1 MDNVRDIMR
10 SPERVLN
17 SLNEHSK
24 DSSYKFERLYRI
36 LFNEELFYV
45 AYQKIASNGGS
56 TTKGSDGRSI
66 DEMSLA
72 RIETLIASLK
82 DESYQPHPSRR
93 VHIPKKNGKT
103 RPLGIPAFED
113 KLVQEVVRMILEAI
127 YEGHFET
134 TSHGFRP
141 KRSCHTALLHI
152 QKTFSGAK
160 WFIEGD
166 IKGFFDNIDHD
177 VLVGILR
184 ERISDDRFIRLIWKF
199 LKAGYVEDWTFHNT
213 YSGTPQG
220 GIVSPILANIYLDKL
235 DKYVKEYIRHFD
247 MGTKRRPGKE
257 SNDLANERK
266 RTVRKLKKVKDGT
279 EKAALVARLKAIEQE
294 RAAFP
299 SGDEMDGSYRRLKY
313 IRYADDFILGIIG
326 SKEDVLRIKEDIKS
340 FLSESLALELSEEK
354 TLITHTGKSAKFL
367 GYEITVTRTN
377 HQRRDVQGR
386 LRRTYGKRVRLNVS
400 MATLRD
406 KLLEYGAMEIKLRNG
421 KEVWK
426 PKCRSG
432 LIFND
437 DLEILD
443 RYNRETVG
451 FCNYYLIANNCVVL
465 HNFRYIMEYSMYKTF
480 AGKYRSTV
488 RKINKKYRRNKL
500 FTVKY
505 EQKGVIK
512 SRTFYKTSFKRRT
525 TAFNGSCDIE
535 PYSIADVSRT
545 NLTDRLKAEKC
556 ELCGATGKLIM
567 HHVRN
572 LKDLKG
578 KESWKRLMSARKRKT
593 IALCPSCHRLRHLG
607 KV

>member
-1 MDNVRDIMR
+1 MR

-24 DSSYKFERLYRI
+24 DSSYKFERLYRL

-45 AYQKIASNGGS
+45 AYQKIASNEGS

-66 DEMSLA
+66 DGMSLA

-93 VHIPKKNGKT
+93 VHIPKKNGKM

-152 QKTFSGAK
+152 QKTFNGAK

-177 VLVGILR
+177 VLVQILR
-184 ERISDDRFIRLIWKF
+184 ERISDDRFIRLIRKF

-235 DKYVKEYIRHFD
+235 DKYVKEYIRPFD
-247 MGTKRRPGKE
+247 KGTKRRSGKE
-257 SNDLANERK
+257 SNDLTNERK
-266 RTVRKLKKVKDGT
+266 RTVRKLRKVKDGA

-313 IRYADDFILGIIG
+313 IRYADDFILGVIG
-326 SKEDVLRIKEDIKS
+326 SKEDAQRIKEDIKS
-340 FLSESLALELSEEK
+340 FLSASLALELSEEK

-367 GYEITVTRTN
+367 GYEITVTRDN
-377 HQRRDVQGR
+377 HQRRDVRGC

-421 KEVWK
+421 KEIWK

-488 RKINKKYRRNKL
+488 RKINKKYRLNKL

>member
-1 MDNVRDIMR
+1 MDNVRDIIR

-184 ERISDDRFIRLIWKF
+184 ERISDDRFIRLIRKF

-213 YSGTPQG
+213 YSGMPQG

-313 IRYADDFILGIIG
+313 IRYADDFILGVIG
-326 SKEDVLRIKEDIKS
+326 SKEDALRIKEDIKS

-367 GYEITVTRTN
+367 GYEITVTRNN

-421 KEVWK
+421 KEIWK

-488 RKINKKYRRNKL
+488 RKINKKYRLNKL

>member
-1 MDNVRDIMR
+1 MR

-72 RIETLIASLK
+72 RIEMLIASLK

-184 ERISDDRFIRLIWKF
+184 ERISDDRFIRLIRKF

-213 YSGTPQG
+213 YSGMPQG

-266 RTVRKLKKVKDGT
+266 RTVRKLKKIKDGT

-313 IRYADDFILGIIG
+313 IRYADDFILGVIG
-326 SKEDVLRIKEDIKS
+326 SKEDALRIKEDIKS

-367 GYEITVTRTN
+367 GYEITVTRNN

-421 KEVWK
+421 KEIWK

-488 RKINKKYRRNKL
+488 RKINKKYRLSKL

>member
-1 MDNVRDIMR
+1 MR

-24 DSSYKFERLYRI
+24 DSSYKFERLYRL

-45 AYQKIASNGGS
+45 AYQKIASNEGS

-66 DEMSLA
+66 DGMSLA

-93 VHIPKKNGKT
+93 VHIPKKNGKM

-152 QKTFSGAK
+152 QKTFNGAK

-177 VLVGILR
+177 VLVQILR
-184 ERISDDRFIRLIWKF
+184 ERISDDRFIRLIRKF

-213 YSGTPQG
+213 YSGMPQG

-266 RTVRKLKKVKDGT
+266 RTVRKLKKIKDGT

-313 IRYADDFILGIIG
+313 IRYADDFILGVIG
-326 SKEDVLRIKEDIKS
+326 SKEDALRIKEDIKS

-367 GYEITVTRTN
+367 GYEITVTRNN

-421 KEVWK
+421 KEIWK

-488 RKINKKYRRNKL
+488 RKINKKYRLNKL

>member
-1 MDNVRDIMR
+1 MR

-184 ERISDDRFIRLIWKF
+184 ERISDDRFIRLIRKF

-213 YSGTPQG
+213 YSGMPQG

-313 IRYADDFILGIIG
+313 IRYADDFILGVIG
-326 SKEDVLRIKEDIKS
+326 NKEDALRIKEDIKS

-367 GYEITVTRTN
+367 GYEITVTRNN

-421 KEVWK
+421 KEIWK

-488 RKINKKYRRNKL
+488 RKINKKYRLNKL

-505 EQKGVIK
+505 EQQGVIK

>member
-1 MDNVRDIMR
+1 MR

-184 ERISDDRFIRLIWKF
+184 ERISDDRFIRLIRKF

-213 YSGTPQG
+213 YSGMPQG

-313 IRYADDFILGIIG
+313 IRYADDFILGVIG
-326 SKEDVLRIKEDIKS
+326 SKEDALRIKEDIKS

-367 GYEITVTRTN
+367 GYEITVTRNN

-421 KEVWK
+421 KEIWK

-488 RKINKKYRRNKL
+488 RKINKKYRLNKL

-505 EQKGVIK
+505 EQQGVIK

-578 KESWKRLMSARKRKT
+578 KENWKRLMSARKRKT

>member
-1 MDNVRDIMR
+1 MR

-93 VHIPKKNGKT
+93 VHIPKKNGKM

-184 ERISDDRFIRLIWKF
+184 ERISDDRFIRLIRKF

-313 IRYADDFILGIIG
+313 IRYADDFILGVIG
-326 SKEDVLRIKEDIKS
+326 SKEDALRIKEDIKS

-367 GYEITVTRTN
+367 GYEITVTRNN

-421 KEVWK
+421 KEIWK

-488 RKINKKYRRNKL
+488 RKINKKYRLSKL

>member
-1 MDNVRDIMR
+1 MR

-184 ERISDDRFIRLIWKF
+184 ERISDDRFIRLIRKF

-213 YSGTPQG
+213 YSGMPQG

-266 RTVRKLKKVKDGT
+266 RTVRKLKKIKDGT

-313 IRYADDFILGIIG
+313 IRYADDFILGVIG
-326 SKEDVLRIKEDIKS
+326 SKEDALRIKEDIKS

-367 GYEITVTRTN
+367 GYEITVTRNN

-421 KEVWK
+421 KEIWK

-488 RKINKKYRRNKL
+488 RKINKKYRLNKL

-535 PYSIADVSRT
+535 PYSIAEVSRT

>member
-1 MDNVRDIMR
+1 MR

-184 ERISDDRFIRLIWKF
+184 ERISDDRFIRLIRKF

-313 IRYADDFILGIIG
+313 IRYADDFILGVIG
-326 SKEDVLRIKEDIKS
+326 SKEDALRIKEDIKS

-367 GYEITVTRTN
+367 GYEITVTRNN

-505 EQKGVIK
+505 EQKGAIK

-535 PYSIADVSRT
+535 PYSIADASRT

>member
-1 MDNVRDIMR
+1 MR

-184 ERISDDRFIRLIWKF
+184 ERISDDRFIRLIRKF

-213 YSGTPQG
+213 YSGMPQG

-266 RTVRKLKKVKDGT
+266 RTVRKLKKIKDGT

-313 IRYADDFILGIIG
+313 IRYADDFILGVIG
-326 SKEDVLRIKEDIKS
+326 SKEEAQRIKEDIKS
-340 FLSESLALELSEEK
+340 FLSASLALELSEEK

-367 GYEITVTRTN
+367 GYEITVTRNN

-421 KEVWK
+421 KEIWK

-488 RKINKKYRRNKL
+488 RKINKKYRLNKL